1 MSNVF
6 AFCLAIMPVQ
16 HIIAELFIIL
26 AVLCPRIKR
35 HPHINKLPLPFR
47 SPLNRCRVKLH
58 IAAEE
63 LADCWACFVDVATPM
78 HFVTEWANPVKVI
91 FSRPAMIFRF
101 NVMPGD
107 VSLNRFYLA
116 CRQRQAVTAAITT
129 AAALAVL
136 AKICRPLLIKQRLK
150 VIRYYAHKNSRLPLI
165 KARQISFQR
174 WSRSL
179 CVS

>member
-1 MSNVF
+1 
-6 AFCLAIMPVQ
+6 MPVQ

-26 AVLCPRIKR
+26 AVFCPRIKR

-47 SPLNRCRVKLH
+47 SPVYYRPVNFH
-58 IAAEE
+58 IAAEK
-63 LADCWACFVDVATPM
+63 LTYCRARFVDVATPM
-78 HFVTEWANPVKVI
+78 HFITERTNPVKVI

-107 VSLNRFYLA
+107 VSLNCFYLT
-116 CRQRQAVTAAITT
+116 CRQRQAVAAAITT

-136 AKICRPLLIKQRLK
+136 AKICWPLLIKQRLN
-150 VIRYYAHKNSRLPLI
+150 VMRYHAHKNSRLPLI